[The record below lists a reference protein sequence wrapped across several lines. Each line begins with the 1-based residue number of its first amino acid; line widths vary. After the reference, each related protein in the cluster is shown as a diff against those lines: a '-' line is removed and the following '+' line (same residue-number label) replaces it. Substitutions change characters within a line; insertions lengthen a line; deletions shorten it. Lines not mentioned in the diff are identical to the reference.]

1 MAKMSNKD
9 VAQTVVDRICE
20 LIEQEQSLPWVK
32 PWGAALNTVTV
43 VDGVKTVTV
52 QPTAWNRKGVM
63 YRGSNTW
70 LPVGEYITF
79 TQAKE
84 EGGSVKKGAKGW
96 PVVYWNF
103 KEKEMVNPDTGEV
116 TKETIPILRYYTV
129 FRIEDTTLTQKHHPE
144 PTVYSIPITHEE
156 PVDDGNND
164 LCDTAEAV
172 IADYVGRAGNG
183 FKLLRDAVSNRAYYS
198 PSQDYVNV
206 PCRGQYV
213 QKAEYYSTIFHELAH
228 STGHKTR
235 LDRFTGK
242 AAKASFGSEEYSR
255 EELIAET
262 TAAAMLNSLGMEEGN
277 SFRNSA
283 AYIKSWASHIKDDPM
298 MYVTAAKRAQDAFD
312 LLMGIEKGGK
322 ENAE

>member
-1 MAKMSNKD
+1 MNNKD
-9 VAQTVVDRICE
+9 VAQKVVDRICE
-20 LIEQEQSLPWVK
+20 LIEQEKTLPWVK

-43 VDGVKTVTV
+43 VDGVRTVTV
-52 QPTAWNRKGVM
+52 QPTAWSRKGVM

-70 LPVGEYITF
+70 LPAGEYITF
-79 TQAKE
+79 KQVQA
-84 EGGSVKKGAKGW
+84 EGGQVLKGAKGW

-103 KEKEMVNPDTGEV
+103 LEKESIDPDTGKK
-116 TKETIPILRYYTV
+116 TKETVPLLRYYNV

-156 PVDDGNND
+156 PVDDAPWG

-172 IADYVGRAGNG
+172 IGDYIGRAGNG
-183 FKLLRDAVSNRAYYS
+183 FKLYRDAVSKRAYYS
-198 PSQDYVNV
+198 PSEDYVRV
-206 PCRGQYV
+206 PCRGQYA

-228 STGHKTR
+228 STGHATR
-235 LDRFTGK
+235 LNRFTGK

-283 AYIKSWASHIKDDPM
+283 AYVKSWASHIKDDPM

-312 LLMGIEKGGK
+312 MLMGIEKGGK